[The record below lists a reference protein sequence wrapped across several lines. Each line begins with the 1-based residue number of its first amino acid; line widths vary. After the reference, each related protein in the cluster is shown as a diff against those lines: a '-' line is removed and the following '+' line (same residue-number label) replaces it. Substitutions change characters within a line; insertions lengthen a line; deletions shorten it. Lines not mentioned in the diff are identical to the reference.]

1 MPTGNSISLPTGV
14 SGPSCAL
21 AFGQSFDG
29 VAWPH
34 SGAIRLA
41 ARWPSA
47 KALRRRMG
55 PFWGH
60 PPGCALAFGQSFGGV
75 RVGPFWASSSTGTK
89 GAGDN
94 GRNGACSS
102 TILGRSAVQWENPAA
117 KSGVSIEELE
127 RIR

>member
-14 SGPSCAL
+14 SGPSRAL
-21 AFGQSFDG
+21 AFGQS
-29 VAWPH
+29 
-34 SGAIRLA
+34 LA
-41 ARWPSA
+41 ASHGPF
-47 KALRRRMG
+47 LG

-60 PPGCALAFGQSFGGV
+60 PTSRALAFGQSFGGV
-75 RVGPFWASSSTGTK
+75 AWAHSGPRSSTGTK

-102 TILGRSAVQWENPAA
+102 TILGRSAVQWEKPAA